1 MIHVFRRQIACAPH
15 HNNVKKKK
23 SVFHFYDSSQTVRQF
38 HVSLTEV
45 KSVHSQLEYALLG
58 LIDRVAETLSSTP
71 DHTECK

>member
-1 MIHVFRRQIACAPH
+1 MIHVFRRQITCAPH
-15 HNNVKKKK
+15 HNNVKK

-58 LIDRVAETLSSTP
+58 LIDRVAKTLSSTP